1 MMKGKLRTTAS
12 VLALLALG
20 ACSTSNPNYQNY
32 PTSASGTYP
41 SGATTNVISGYGT
54 VQSVE
59 LVPVQSGSGGT
70 GVGSVAGAVV
80 GGLVGH
86 QFGSG
91 SGQTA
96 ATIAGAAGGALAG
109 HAIEN
114 RQAAN
119 TQQVYR
125 VTLRMDDGSVQNL
138 IQESAP
144 TLRIGDRVR
153 VVNGVVERL

>member
-1 MMKGKLRTTAS
+1 
-12 VLALLALG
+12 
-20 ACSTSNPNYQNY
+20 
-32 PTSASGTYP
+32 
-41 SGATTNVISGYGT
+41 
-54 VQSVE
+54 
-59 LVPVQSGSGGT
+59 
-70 GVGSVAGAVV
+70 
-80 GGLVGH
+80 LVGH
-86 QFGSG
+86 QIGSG

-119 TQQVYR
+119 AQQVYR